1 MDILEIERKFLVKKL
16 PDNLQRYKKQQISQ
30 AYVSTSPVVRI
41 RRLDNKY
48 YLTCKGKGEMVRE
61 EWEIEIS
68 KIEYHNLSKKIEGR
82 AINKIRYLIP
92 LENHTAE
99 LDVYSDNLVNLQ
111 TVEVEF
117 PSEEDAMNFTKP
129 DWFGEDVTYDNEYKN
144 SSLCR
149 L

>member
-82 AINKIRYLIP
+82 VINKIRYLIP
-92 LENHTAE
+92 LESHTAE
-99 LDVYSDNLVNLQ
+99 LDVYCGNLVNLQ

-117 PSEEDAMNFTKP
+117 SSEEEAMNFTKP